1 MRVINSGSP
10 LVFQLLGTDTWGLS
24 RGPPAVKLFKIEIST
39 QLSEEL
45 TTYNRYMTDV
55 WSLRNTMHAC
65 TFSTGRPCSSCSAL
79 AVDVAVV
86 SQRLSLLSILH
97 SAVSSSVYKWP
108 TKVHYMSYSSNYT
121 HCSQLL
127 LIHRMVA
134 YSNHSPAENKMATRA
149 MLIRDAFML
158 PMEPLTVRP

>member
-86 SQRLSLLSILH
+86 SQRLSLLSILQMKCTDVHTVTSKQLYRLLPH

-108 TKVHYMSYSSNYT
+108 TKVHYMS
-121 HCSQLL
+121 
-127 LIHRMVA
+127 
-134 YSNHSPAENKMATRA
+134 
-149 MLIRDAFML
+149 
-158 PMEPLTVRP
+158 

>member
-1 MRVINSGSP
+1 MRNTCNNRVCECIMRVINSGSP

-65 TFSTGRPCSSCSAL
+65 TFSTGRESAMQQLFCIGSGCSCSQSKTFIAFNFTNEMHCCAYCNFKTAL
-79 AVDVAVV
+79 QTTSLQC
-86 SQRLSLLSILH
+86 SQQLSLQ
-97 SAVSSSVYKWP
+97 
-108 TKVHYMSYSSNYT
+108 MSY
-121 HCSQLL
+121 Q
-127 LIHRMVA
+127 
-134 YSNHSPAENKMATRA
+134 SP
-149 MLIRDAFML
+149 LHVL
-158 PMEPLTVRP
+158 V